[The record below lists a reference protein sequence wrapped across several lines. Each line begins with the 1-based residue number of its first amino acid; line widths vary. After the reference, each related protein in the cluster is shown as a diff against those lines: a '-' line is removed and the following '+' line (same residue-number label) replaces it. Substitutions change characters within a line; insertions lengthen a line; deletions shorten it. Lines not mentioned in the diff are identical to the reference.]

1 MTTTRSYAF
10 RLKETDVF
18 SYSMLIRMY
27 IPVLIEQALIALL
40 AVADTMMASYLSD
53 AATAGVS
60 YVTSINNWVN
70 SFFSSMAAGA
80 SILTSQYI
88 GQKRTNSAATSARMA
103 LLANGCIALVFSLIL
118 GMNPKGTLLFL
129 LGDVDSAALG
139 YAVDYFRFMI
149 PAYVFRAIIYICTAT
164 LRAEGDTRTPMIISV
179 GMMVLALSLK
189 FALSYGLDLGVKG
202 FSLATTVAAGIT
214 MVTAVLML
222 EFGKDRFRIFGDRH
236 GKKFLNLSMALH
248 SLRVGFPVAID
259 SSMFQLGVLI
269 LARLL
274 VTYGVVHSAANG
286 IMIQISPVLYLAGT
300 CCGTV
305 GLVAVSRSIGA
316 GDKEQA
322 KRYYRLLLLTA
333 VLLQLVHS
341 VLGFIFADQLVRLFG
356 GSEEVYALAA
366 KLIRIYVCMAMP
378 AYPGAFVQPQLLR
391 GAGDTKFTMW
401 CSIGAMFL
409 IRIGCGYIL
418 GTVFEM
424 GAVGL
429 CIAMGINWIM
439 RSIAFFARF
448 CSGKWLDKAVV

>member
-1 MTTTRSYAF
+1 MTMTRSSAL
-10 RLKETDVF
+10 RLKETDFF

-27 IPVLIEQALIALL
+27 VPVLIEQALIALL

-80 SILTSQYI
+80 SVLTSQYI
-88 GQKRTNSAATSARMA
+88 GQRRADSAATSARMA
-103 LLANGCIALVFSLIL
+103 LMANGILALAFALIL
-118 GMNPKGTLLFL
+118 GISPKGALLLL
-129 LGDVDSAALG
+129 LGDIDPGALG
-139 YAVDYFRFMI
+139 YAVDYFRCMI

-164 LRAEGDTRTPMIISV
+164 LRAEGDTKAPMVISV
-179 GMMVLALSLK
+179 GMMVLALGLK
-189 FALSYGLDLGVKG
+189 FVFSYGLDLGVKG
-202 FSLATTVAAGIT
+202 FSLATTVAAGATAI
-214 MVTAVLML
+214 TAVLML
-222 EFGKDRFRIFGDRH
+222 EFGKDKFRIIGGRN
-236 GKKFLNLSMALH
+236 GRKFFDIPMALH
-248 SLRVGFPVAID
+248 SLRVGLPVAVD

-286 IMIQISPVLYLAGT
+286 IMIQISPVLYLAGS

-322 KRYYRLLLLTA
+322 KRYYRLLLSVA
-333 VLLQLVHS
+333 VLLQFIHS
-341 VLGFIFADQLVRLFG
+341 LLGFIFADQIVRLFG

-366 KLIRIYVCMAMP
+366 RLIRIYVCMAMP

-401 CSIGAMFL
+401 CSIAIMFL
-409 IRIGCGYIL
+409 IRVGCGYIL

-429 CIAMGINWIM
+429 CIAMGVNWIL
-439 RSIAFFARF
+439 RTVVFFVRF
-448 CSGKWLDKAVV
+448 LSGKWLNKAVV